1 MNKIDG
7 AGSVPVSPVNLERFS
22 KINQKTP
29 ENLAEVK
36 KLSEEFESIF
46 LEIVLK
52 SMRESV
58 QKTDLTDGGNG
69 EQIFQSMLDSEY
81 AKNLATHQ
89 STGLAAT
96 IAESL
101 TQRMSDVP
109 TEDLKKAA
117 GLAHYNRAIKEKP

>member
-1 MNKIDG
+1 MAKVEGMG
-7 AGSVPVSPVNLERFS
+7 AVPVSPVNLERFS

-36 KLSEEFESIF
+36 KLSAEFESIF

-81 AKNLATHQ
+81 AKNLASHQ
-89 STGLAAT
+89 STGLAAI

-109 TEDLKKAA
+109 TEELKKAA
-117 GLAHYNRAIKEKP
+117 GIAHYNRAIKEKP